1 MKTRCILPST
11 LDELQAEL
19 EKQHISI
26 QKFFLDENITP
37 QKRND
42 ILLSALGTQ
51 DNVDFF
57 VDTVYEDII
66 TPLLKQKA
74 AKELARE
81 KIKQNIV
88 DDMVLNRIR
97 RIRGRLS
104 PTYEEMYLD
113 KLVQEDMKM
122 ALTSDQSE
130 ALVEAQAS
138 VDSALEDLNIAI
150 ESSGKFGGRSFL
162 DIYKD
167 SDVQELEKD
176 DVLFAKKQALGLAI
190 VKYNKTYSDIAQ
202 ALLDKQA
209 GAVAKK
215 IVGSSRTALLS
226 GDLSF
231 GRNISNMLFV
241 SPKTFGKS
249 WVKGFARTMQDIWY
263 GNKKDEYGYTK
274 RDYALAEI
282 YSHPNVVSGRL
293 KQLGVNIGITEEP
306 FLNSGIMQIFEGAE
320 AVSRGEKT
328 IGKSEVTQKVAKTV
342 AMALRPVTRLYSA
355 SESGFDMAVDYAR
368 FTYANMMIDLFGAK
382 SKQDIKRLKDNGIG
396 DLIMEQTGRWNGL
409 KGGKDVVD
417 QLSFW
422 LTAMRWTAS
431 RISTAKNIIY
441 APVAVAD
448 ITKQAVTKVSTG
460 KAKGIETIDTSYW
473 NKRNVDK
480 GRSAVGIVVGMGV
493 MSAIISAALDEDSDE
508 DFWEKFLNHLFST
521 KDYGKIVFGKTRFDM
536 TFGVAPV
543 ITMVAKTGQLAW
555 TREYGKDM
563 WDPLATFIKNR
574 RAPFVSLTIGA
585 LEHIRATVN
594 EDYLPVD
601 IFNQPE
607 TLGEFAT
614 SVLLPIYADNIVE
627 NFVRERDPEVS
638 SLEASA
644 AIFAD
649 IIGIGATTYSE
660 RASKAEILEKWGKAS
675 PLAQISTRTKLAQTL
690 SKEEFIEAQKE
701 MQERYLS
708 EASLLMSRSDFN
720 SMSREEK
727 DKELMKLHKKIQ
739 NDISKRKLPD
749 EGKKQKYGL
758 K

>member
-1 MKTRCILPST
+1 MKAKCILPST
-11 LDELQAEL
+11 LDELQEEL

-26 QKFFLDENITP
+26 QKFFLDENVDP
-37 QKRND
+37 KKRND

-176 DVLFAKKQALGLAI
+176 DALFAKKQALGLAI

-263 GNKKDEYGYTK
+263 GDEKDKYGYTK
-274 RDYALAEI
+274 KDYALAEI

-328 IGKSEVTQKVAKTV
+328 IGKSEVTQKAAKTV
-342 AMALRPVTRLYSA
+342 ATALRPVTRLYSA

-368 FTYANMMIDLFGAK
+368 FTYANMMIDLFDAK
-382 SKQDIKRLKDNGIG
+382 TKQDVKRLKDNGIG

-417 QLSFW
+417 QFSFW

-448 ITKQAVTKVSTG
+448 IVSS
-460 KAKGIETIDTSYW
+460 KGIKSLDSSYW

-493 MSAIISAALDEDSDE
+493 MSALASAALDEDSDK

-555 TREYGKDM
+555 TQEYGKDM

-585 LEHIRATVN
+585 LEHIRATVD

-614 SVLLPIYADNIVE
+614 SVLLPIYANNIVQS
-627 NFVRERDPEVS
+627 FVRERDPEVS

-649 IIGIGATTYSE
+649 IIGIGAATYSE

-675 PLAQISTRTKLAQTL
+675 PLAQISARTKLAQTL
-690 SKEEFIEAQKE
+690 SKEEFIETQKE

-739 NDISKRKLPD
+739 SDISKRKLPN
-749 EGKKQKYGL
+749 EGKKKKYGL